1 MNGNPNIEEGMI
13 AYVRYRLE
21 KAQETF
27 QAALVLYHAAQWNSV
42 INRLY
47 YACFYSASA
56 LLLYKHISAKSHSG
70 VIGQFS
76 EHIVRRGLVSIEEF
90 RVYAKLLNWRSK
102 GDYSDLF
109 DFTKEDVDSMME
121 PAKYFIDKVATLIE
135 LP

>member
-1 MNGNPNIEEGMI
+1 MSSDNEENMT
-13 AYVRYRLE
+13 AYIRYRLE
-21 KAQETF
+21 KAQEVYV
-27 QAALVLYHAAQWNSV
+27 AACVLYDVQQWNSV

-76 EHIVRRGLVSIEEF
+76 EQIVRPGIISVEEF

-102 GDYSDLF
+102 GDYNDLF
-109 DFTKEDVDSMME
+109 DFSQEDVQLVME
-121 PAKYFIDKVATLIE
+121 PAKSFIDKIASLIE

>member
-1 MNGNPNIEEGMI
+1 MTDYNDDMI

-21 KAQETF
+21 KAQEVYG
-27 QAALVLYHAAQWNSV
+27 AACVLYDAAQWNSV

-56 LLLYKHISAKSHSG
+56 LLLYKQISAKSHSG

-76 EHIVRRGLVSIEEF
+76 ECIVRTGILSVDEF

-102 GDYSDLF
+102 GDYNDLF
-109 DFTKEDVDSMME
+109 DFSKEEVDSIMT
-121 PAKYFIDKVATLIE
+121 PTKHFIDKVAALIK